1 MRLVAGREE
10 GIVEAKFCVGSVMQR
25 LEALQLLE
33 AKLAII
39 EQDREAELTQNG
51 GLREEADARAEARA
65 LGAVF
70 DFLENCKIVPTD
82 SLLRLFKRYL
92 RGAKAEMQSAERRRM
107 PRSRAS

>member
-1 MRLVAGREE
+1 
-10 GIVEAKFCVGSVMQR
+10 MQR
-25 LEALQLLE
+25 LEALRLLE
-33 AKLAII
+33 AKLATI
-39 EQDREAELTQNG
+39 EQDREAELTQND

-92 RGAKAEMQSAERRRM
+92 RGAKTETPIAERRRVS
-107 PRSRAS
+107 RSRAN

>member
-1 MRLVAGREE
+1 
-10 GIVEAKFCVGSVMQR
+10 MQR
-25 LEALQLLE
+25 LEALRLLLE
-33 AKLAII
+33 AKLATI
-39 EQDREAELTQNG
+39 EQDREAELTQND

-70 DFLENCKIVPTD
+70 DFLEHCKIVPTE

-92 RGAKAEMQSAERRRM
+92 RGAKIEAPVAERRRV

>member
-1 MRLVAGREE
+1 
-10 GIVEAKFCVGSVMQR
+10 MQR
-25 LEALQLLE
+25 LEALRLLE
-33 AKLAII
+33 AKLATI
-39 EQDREAELTQNG
+39 EQDREAELAQDD

-92 RGAKAEMQSAERRRM
+92 HGAKTQTRSAERRRM